1 MPVRLRSLARSLA
14 RSMDATDGGAAAA
27 KTQRERGD
35 LERRIDFNVK
45 LLPEVEKGDFGGRG
59 MFSHRK
65 RGVRVM

>member
-1 MPVRLRSLARSLA
+1 
-14 RSMDATDGGAAAA
+14 MDATDGGAAAA